1 MELVC
6 EAAANRTAVSL
17 DGPEPDTE
25 PSEDPLVSLEHPPV
39 LAVGVGVVHVK
50 GIAVLHDE
58 LAAAHQ
64 AEARTDLV
72 TEFRLDLKDIQRQ
85 LFVAGD
91 DLPDDVG
98 HDFFM
103 RRTQTEVCLLPIL
116 EPQELLAI
124 ELPAPALVPQLPD
137 RKS

>member
-6 EAAANRTAVSL
+6 EAAANRSAVGL
-17 DGPEPDTE
+17 NGPEPDTE
-25 PSEDPLVSLEHPPV
+25 SSEDPLVSLEHPPI

-58 LAAAHQ
+58 LAATHQ

-72 TEFRLDLKDIQRQ
+72 AELRLDLKDIQRK
-85 LFVAGD
+85 LLIARD

-98 HDFFM
+98 DDFFV
-103 RRTQTEVCLLPIL
+103 R
-116 EPQELLAI
+116 
-124 ELPAPALVPQLPD
+124 
-137 RKS
+137 